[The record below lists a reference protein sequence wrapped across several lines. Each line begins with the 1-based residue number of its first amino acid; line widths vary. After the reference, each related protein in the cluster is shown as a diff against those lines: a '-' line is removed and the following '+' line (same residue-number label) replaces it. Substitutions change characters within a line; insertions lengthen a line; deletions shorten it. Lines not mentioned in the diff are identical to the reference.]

1 MNLLFAHIIQA
12 YIFYNFEHQ
21 KAAYNL
27 VIVCT
32 VCTCV
37 DEAGVNSDPVVMG
50 PSFRPW
56 MTFVARSGHVVKYR
70 STVEASTPG
79 TGGGRVQG

>member
-1 MNLLFAHIIQA
+1 MNLQLAHPSIIL
-12 YIFYNFEHQ
+12 YFIIL

-56 MTFVARSGHVVKYR
+56 RTFVARSGHVVKYR